1 MKRIIEECAS
11 CKGFA
16 ISEAPIFAFTFVQSG
31 SSFLRTKFGITN
43 SCHHNLLNRFQENIK
58 NKTNKKLNKKS
69 ILVISFRLAIII
81 SIATIITSCNTTN
94 AKIKNMEDEKNQT
107 EKSNSPVDT
116 TPKVTGIGGIFFYSD
131 NLKET
136 KEWYT
141 KNLGIEINDW
151 GSSSFE
157 SRNVNKPDEINSL
170 QWKPFKKGDEYFS
183 PSKKEFMINY
193 QVQNIEGLVSKL
205 KENGVTILDSIATYD
220 YGKFVHIMDIEGN
233 KIELWEPKD

>member
-1 MKRIIEECAS
+1 MNKRILTILIALILLV
-11 CKGFA
+11 A
-16 ISEAPIFAFTFVQSG
+16 ISQIIK
-31 SSFLRTKFGITN
+31 TKKTAKMD
-43 SCHHNLLNRFQENIK
+43 QQK
-58 NKTNKKLNKKS
+58 NE
-69 ILVISFRLAIII
+69 VV
-81 SIATIITSCNTTN
+81 NTAST
-94 AKIKNMEDEKNQT
+94 K
-107 EKSNSPVDT
+107 VT

-157 SRNVNKPDEINSL
+157 SRNIKRPEEINSL

-183 PSKKEFMINY
+183 PSKKDFMINY

-205 KENGVTILDSIATYD
+205 KENGVTILDTIVTYD
-220 YGKFVHIMDIEGN
+220 FGKFVHIMDSEGN
-233 KIELWEPKD
+233 KIELWEPIEANPNDGNVTK